1 MKHAAAPNGATIL
14 LVEDDAGIRETLKD
28 VLEDQGY
35 QVVTA
40 HNGQAGLERLR
51 EIGKPSLILLD
62 LMMPVMNGEE
72 FLSAVRQNQDL
83 ASIPVVAVSAWPKE
97 AMRLRGGT
105 RAFIEKPIS
114 LKRLLTIVEGLCT
127 VSTP

>member
-1 MKHAAAPNGATIL
+1 M
-14 LVEDDAGIRETLKD
+14 
-28 VLEDQGY
+28 LEDRGY

-40 HNGQAGLERLR
+40 HNGAAGLERLR

-72 FLSAVRQNQDL
+72 FLSAVRMNQDL

-97 AMRLRGGT
+97 AVRLRGGT

-127 VSTP
+127 VSAP